1 MRMQLATA
9 RPRPPAKKRPA
20 SSEKLIHD
28 YLPYVKRI
36 VQRIANHL
44 PASVD
49 VEDLM
54 NVGVMGLIQAVDR
67 FDPKRD
73 NKFMTY
79 AIFRIKGAVL
89 SELRS
94 RDFLSRSSRRK
105 LRELEA
111 TCQKMEQRLGRDV
124 EDVEVAEELGI
135 DLEELHHTRQMSS
148 ISFIS
153 FEELGLSSRDE
164 KEKLMNFLVHNEED
178 ALSQTRLREL
188 RSALARAIEQL
199 PEKERMV
206 MSLYYFDELNMKEA
220 GEVLNI
226 TESRV
231 SQIHSQAIMRL
242 RKKMRKEQLLDDD

>member
-1 MRMQLATA
+1 MRMQLAAA

-20 SSEKLIHD
+20 TSEKLIHE

-94 RDFLSRSSRRK
+94 RDFLSRSRRRK
-105 LRELEA
+105 LR
-111 TCQKMEQRLGRDV
+111 
-124 EDVEVAEELGI
+124 
-135 DLEELHHTRQMSS
+135 
-148 ISFIS
+148 
-153 FEELGLSSRDE
+153 
-164 KEKLMNFLVHNEED
+164 
-178 ALSQTRLREL
+178 
-188 RSALARAIEQL
+188 
-199 PEKERMV
+199 
-206 MSLYYFDELNMKEA
+206 
-220 GEVLNI
+220 
-226 TESRV
+226 
-231 SQIHSQAIMRL
+231 
-242 RKKMRKEQLLDDD
+242 